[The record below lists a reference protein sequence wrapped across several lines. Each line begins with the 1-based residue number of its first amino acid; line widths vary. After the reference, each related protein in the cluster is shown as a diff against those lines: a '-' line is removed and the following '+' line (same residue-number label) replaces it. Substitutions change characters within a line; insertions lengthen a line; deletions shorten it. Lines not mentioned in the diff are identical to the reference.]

1 MEYFC
6 GERREKRGERILHCA
21 DVLPQILALTFLTPH
36 SSLFHSSLLSPL
48 YFISHSSLLSPLSS
62 LFLSSLI
69 SRCKGTA
76 NFSFRK

>member
-6 GERREKRGERILHCA
+6 GERREEREYCTA
-21 DVLPQILALTFLTPH
+21 QMSLPQILALTFLTPH